1 MCGIVGGI
9 GKGNIVPMIINGLFK
24 LEYRGYDSAGIII
37 INDKSQFQRK
47 RTIQRVKQLSLMCD
61 KDNLMGQI
69 GVGHTRWATHGAV
82 NLDNAH
88 PHLSMNKIAIVH
100 NGIIENY
107 SSLKKE
113 LQSKGYEFKSTTDT
127 EVIVHLIHSIYIK
140 EKNLLKATQKAIKLL
155 VGAYAIAV
163 ITNDDP
169 NSIICAKVGC
179 PMIIGIDN
187 SQMFFASDIS
197 AILAFTNKVVY
208 LEDGDSAILSK
219 NSYKIYDKNDKEVK
233 RKIHTSE
240 LKVTDNELGIY
251 KHYMQK
257 EIFEQ
262 PQAVANTILHLGNQF
277 NPEIFDISKKLL
289 KSITTIQII
298 ACGTSYNAGLI
309 AKYLFEEFAK
319 VNCMVDIASEF
330 RYKSVIP
337 DKNLF
342 IINISQSGETADTI
356 ASMQLLHKLNMDNTL
371 SICNVE
377 ESTLQRMSKYKI
389 LTKAGPEIG
398 VASTKAFTT
407 QLVTLLYFVFTLAK
421 AKGLLSNA
429 QERQFIDNIRKL
441 PAIINEVLITSD
453 EVTKNVAKQLKKYSN
468 LITIGRNI
476 LYPIA
481 IEGSLKIKEISYIHA
496 ESYAAGELKHGPFA
510 LIDKEMPVIALIAK
524 NALYDKIKSN
534 IEEILA
540 REGVVYLITDTASS
554 IDSQCKHVISIN
566 TKNIPVFLLP
576 IIYVL
581 PLQLLS
587 YYTALYKGTDVDKP
601 RNLAKSVTVE

>member
-1 MCGIVGGI
+1 MCGIVGGV
-9 GKGNIVPMIINGLFK
+9 GNENIVPIIINGLFR
-24 LEYRGYDSAGIII
+24 LEYRGYDSAGVII
-37 INDKSQFQRK
+37 INDNNQFQRK

-61 KDNLMGQI
+61 KDSLSGKI

-82 NLDNAH
+82 NVDNAH

-107 SSLKKE
+107 SSLKKD
-113 LQSKGYEFKSTTDT
+113 LQNKGYEFKSSTDT
-127 EVIVHLIHSIYIK
+127 EVIVHLIHSIYLK
-140 EKNLLKATQKAIKLL
+140 EKNLLKATQKATKLL
-155 VGAYAIAV
+155 IGAYAIAV
-163 ITNDDP
+163 ITNDAP
-169 NSIICAKVGC
+169 NSIVCAKVGC

-187 SQMFFASDIS
+187 NQMFFASDIS
-197 AILAFTNKVVY
+197 AILSFTNKVVY
-208 LEDGDSAILSK
+208 LEDGDSAILSL
-219 NSYKIYDKNDKEVK
+219 NSYKIYDKNDNEVK
-233 RKIHTSE
+233 RKIHTSG
-240 LKVTDNELGIY
+240 LKVADNELGIY

-262 PQAVANTILHLGNQF
+262 PQAVANTILHLGNHF
-277 NPEIFDISKKLL
+277 NPEVFTISKKLL
-289 KSITTIQII
+289 KSISAIQII
-298 ACGTSYNAGLI
+298 ACGTSFNAGLI
-309 AKYLFEEFAK
+309 AKYLFEEYAK
-319 VNCMVDIASEF
+319 INCMVDIASEF
-330 RYKSVIP
+330 RYKSIVQDNDI
-337 DKNLF
+337 F

-356 ASMQLLHKLNMDNTL
+356 ASMQQLLNLNMDNTL

-407 QLVTLLYFVFTLAK
+407 QLIILLYFVFTIAK
-421 AKGLLSNA
+421 AKNLLSTL
-429 QERQFIDNIRKL
+429 QEKQFIDSIRKL
-441 PAIINEVLITSD
+441 PAIINNVLINCD
-453 EVTKNVAKQLKKYSN
+453 ELIKDIAKQLKKYSN
-468 LITIGRNI
+468 LITIGRNV

-481 IEGSLKIKEISYIHA
+481 IEGALKIKEISYIHA

-510 LIDKEMPVIALIAK
+510 LIDKNMPVIALMSK
-524 NALYDKIKSN
+524 NVLYDKIKSN

-540 REGVVYLITDTASS
+540 RDGVVYLITDTNSS
-554 IDSQCKHVISIN
+554 IDKQCKNVINID
-566 TKNIPVFLLP
+566 TKDIPVFLLP